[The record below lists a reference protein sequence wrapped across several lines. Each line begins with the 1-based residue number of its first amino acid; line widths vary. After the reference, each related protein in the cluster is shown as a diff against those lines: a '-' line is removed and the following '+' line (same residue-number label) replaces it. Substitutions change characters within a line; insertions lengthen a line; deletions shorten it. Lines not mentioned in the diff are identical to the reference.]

1 MPAVPLSAWLVI
13 AVALFAIGLI
23 GVATRRNLL
32 VQLMSVELLL
42 NAANL
47 ALVTF
52 SRWHGDAQG
61 QVIAFLVMAVAA
73 GEAAVG
79 LALVLAFFRHR
90 RSVLIDDAARL
101 KH

>member
-1 MPAVPLSAWLVI
+1 MTVPIEAWL
-13 AVALFAIGLI
+13 AVVLALFAIGLV

-32 VQLMSVELLL
+32 IQLMSIELML

-90 RSVLIDDAARL
+90 RSVLVDEAARM

>member
-1 MPAVPLSAWLVI
+1 MTVPLSAWLV
-13 AVALFAIGLI
+13 VVMVLFAIGLV

-32 VQLMSVELLL
+32 IQLMSVELML

-52 SRWHGDAQG
+52 SRWHGNPDG
-61 QVIAFLVMAVAA
+61 QIVAFLVMAVAA

-79 LALVLAFFRHR
+79 LALVIAFFRHR

>member
-1 MPAVPLSAWLVI
+1 MIVPIEAWL
-13 AVALFAIGLI
+13 AVVLALFAIGLV

-32 VQLMSVELLL
+32 IQLMSIELML

-52 SRWHGDAQG
+52 SRWHGDAEG
-61 QVIAFLVMAVAA
+61 QVVAFLVMAVAA

-79 LALVLAFFRHR
+79 LALVIAFFRHR
-90 RSVLIDDAARL
+90 RSVLVDEAAQM

>member
-1 MPAVPLSAWLVI
+1 MSVPLSAWLSVV
-13 AVALFAIGLI
+13 VALFVIGLV

-32 VQLMSVELLL
+32 IQLMSVELML

-52 SRWHGDAQG
+52 SRWHGDAEG
-61 QVIAFLVMAVAA
+61 QVVAFLVMAVAA

-79 LALVLAFFRHR
+79 LALVIAFFRHR
-90 RSVLIDDAARL
+90 RSVLIDDAASL

>member
-90 RSVLIDDAARL
+90 RSVLIDDAATL

>member
-1 MPAVPLSAWLVI
+1 MTVPLSAWLMV
-13 AVALFAIGLI
+13 VMALFAIGLI

-32 VQLMSVELLL
+32 IQLMSVELML
-42 NAANL
+42 NGANL

-79 LALVLAFFRHR
+79 LALVIAFFRHR
-90 RSVLIDDAARL
+90 RSVLIDDAAKM

>member
-1 MPAVPLSAWLVI
+1 MSSVPLSAWLAVV
-13 AVALFAIGLI
+13 VALFAIGLI

-42 NAANL
+42 SAANL
-47 ALVTF
+47 ALVVF
-52 SRWHGDAQG
+52 SRWRGDVQG
-61 QVIAFLVMAVAA
+61 QVVAFLVMAVAA

-79 LALVLAFFRHR
+79 LALVLALFRHR
-90 RSVLIDDAARL
+90 RSVLVDQAAEL

>member
-1 MPAVPLSAWLVI
+1 MTAIPIAAWLLVSL
-13 AVALFAIGLI
+13 ALFGIGLI
-23 GVATRRNLL
+23 GVAVRRNLL
-32 VQLMSVELLL
+32 IQLMSVELML

-52 SRWHGDAQG
+52 ARFRGDQSG
-61 QVIAFLVMAVAA
+61 QVMAFLVMAVAA

-79 LALVLAFFRHR
+79 LALVIAFFRHK
-90 RSVLIDDAARL
+90 RSVQVDEAAQM